1 MIADTGSRSAENA
14 QRGPRPLASL
24 AMAQYGYPA
33 VPPPKPPASGGDIA
47 VSVVLLVLTAL
58 FLAASAFFGLF
69 SLAFLDS
76 CPPESCSVE
85 GAVTAV
91 MFGVGAALAIGV
103 LGLIITVVQLVRR
116 KRGWPFAGAT
126 LVLCAVAVVLGGVG
140 YVIAVGG

>member
-1 MIADTGSRSAENA
+1 M
-14 QRGPRPLASL
+14 RPLTSL
-24 AMAQYGYPA
+24 AMAQYGYPP

-47 VSVVLLVLTAL
+47 VSVVLMVLTAL
-58 FLAASAFFGLF
+58 FLAAAAFFGLF

-91 MFGVGAALAIGV
+91 MFGVGVAVAVGV
-103 LGLIITVVQLVRR
+103 VGLIMTVVQLVRR
-116 KRGWPFAGAT
+116 KRGWPFAVAT
-126 LVLCAVAVVLGGVG
+126 LALCVVVVFLGGVG

>member
-1 MIADTGSRSAENA
+1 MS
-14 QRGPRPLASL
+14 
-24 AMAQYGYPA
+24 QYGYPP

-47 VSVVLLVLTAL
+47 ASTVVLVLTAL
-58 FLAASAFFGLF
+58 LLAVAGFFGLF

-91 MFGVGAALAIGV
+91 MFGVGAALAV
-103 LGLIITVVQLVRR
+103 GLVGLVVTVVRLVRR
-116 KRGWPFAGAT
+116 KRGWPVAVAT
-126 LVLCAVAVVLGGVG
+126 LALCAIAVFLGGVG